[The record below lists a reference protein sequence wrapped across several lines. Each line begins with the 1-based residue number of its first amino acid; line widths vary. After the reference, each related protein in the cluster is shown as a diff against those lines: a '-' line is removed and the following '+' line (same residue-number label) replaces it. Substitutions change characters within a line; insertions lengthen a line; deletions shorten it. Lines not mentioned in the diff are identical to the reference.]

1 MSVQQR
7 PVCKTA
13 RTPRHRDADNVKTLG
28 KWFNVLQQKWNC
40 TVTVSLI
47 YIKITADKCI
57 YTNPPFHSDSLAPT
71 HPLPS
76 PCPSGSPR
84 RGITSRALLK
94 RQYCSQSPPS
104 PGLGRDQLT
113 PTSTTAVFQVSQGQ
127 CSELS
132 VDF

>member
-1 MSVQQR
+1 MQQR

-84 RGITSRALLK
+84 RGDHIKGTFKETALLTV
-94 RQYCSQSPPS
+94 PTI
-104 PGLGRDQLT
+104 PGPREG
-113 PTSTTAVFQVSQGQ
+113 PANPNKYNCCVSGFPGPA
-127 CSELS
+127 LRIIG
-132 VDF
+132 